1 MTKTSK
7 REYYQAIIRRYH
19 RSSRKVKSQILS
31 EFCAVCELNR
41 SYAIRLLNQGYKRK
55 AQRPGRKSRYQDPAF
70 LEALTRIWAATGWV
84 CGKLLKRALP
94 RWVPLYES
102 YNGAIAEPHRS
113 KLFLVS
119 ASTIDRLL
127 RGVRARAG
135 KGKGVTKPGSLLR
148 NEIEICG
155 SIWDETRPGFVEADT
170 VAHCGSSSQ
179 GPFVLSVT
187 LTDIATQWTESRAI
201 WTKTAERVVA
211 AIQDIEASMPFPI
224 QGFDC
229 DNGSEFLN
237 DHLVRYFKNKRIPL
251 TRSRPYRKNDNAHV
265 EQKNWMHAR
274 TLFGYGR
281 FENPDLV
288 PVMNDIYKNLWSPY
302 KNFFIPGMKLK
313 EKIRVG
319 SRIVRKYDTPMTPY
333 DRVMASP
340 NVPEEKKQ
348 QLTDWMKTLNP
359 FILKDEIDRRMSLV
373 RKLAR
378 VSFDEW
384 QLANSPSSV
393 EQ

>member
-1 MTKTSK
+1 MTKRSK
-7 REYYQAIIRRYH
+7 REYFQAIIRRYH
-19 RSSRKVKSQILS
+19 SSCRKQKSHILD

-41 SYAIRLLNQGYKRK
+41 SYAIRLLNRGYKRN
-55 AQRPGRKSRYQDPAF
+55 ARRPGRSSLYQDPEF
-70 LEALTRIWAATGWV
+70 LKVLTRIWSSTGWV

-94 RWVPLYES
+94 RWIPLYEDHR
-102 YNGAIAEPHRS
+102 GEIAEEHRR
-113 KLFLVS
+113 KLLLVS
-119 ASTIDRLL
+119 AATIDRLL
-127 RGVRARAG
+127 RGARAKSG
-135 KGKGVTKPGSLLR
+135 KGKSTTKPGSLLR

-179 GPFVLSVT
+179 GPFVLTVT

-201 WTKTAERVVA
+201 WTKTAERVVE
-211 AIQDIEASMPFPI
+211 AIKDIEESMPFPI

-237 DHLVRYFKNKRIPL
+237 DHLVRYFKKKKIPL

-319 SRIVRKYDTPMTPY
+319 SRIVRKYDTPMAPY

-340 NVPEEKKQ
+340 DVPEERKQ
-348 QLTDWMKTLNP
+348 QLSQWMKTLNP
-359 FILKDEIDRRMSLV
+359 FILKDEIDKRMNLV

-378 VSFDEW
+378 ISFDEW
-384 QLANSPSSV
+384 QLNNTPTTA
-393 EQ
+393 QQ